1 MKTAILIPEFPS
13 QTHAFFWRE
22 IQALRSLDIEVV
34 LVSTRRPSSDACR
47 HEFAVAAAHETIYLF
62 PPDWVADTLFL
73 VMQPA
78 GVIRALRYI
87 FGLKESTWA
96 QRLSALLLLL
106 PAARLCRLTRA
117 RSFRHLH
124 VHSFANSAH
133 VAALAKLLG
142 GSNFSLALHGDLEVY
157 GRDHASKV
165 KFASFI
171 RCVTLPLKQQL
182 LDRAI
187 LPPSKIHLLCMG
199 VDTKHFTSK
208 ERPIHLIED
217 PFRLLTVARL
227 HVNKGH
233 RFALQAIQRLK
244 VQGVDVRY
252 TIVGDGPAQEDI
264 AREVKSLELSD
275 VVEMVG
281 TKSEAD
287 VLRLLQSSDALL
299 LTSVGMG
306 EAAPVAVMEAMACA
320 LPVVCSV
327 IGGTRDMIN
336 HGHDGFLVPQEDVD
350 AIATCIRQLIDDPEL
365 ALRVGSAARARAVQT
380 YDSHALAQTLTKM
393 IISDGSDRWVDPE
406 SRMIG

>member
-1 MKTAILIPEFPS
+1 MKVAILIPEFPS

-22 IQALRSLDIEVV
+22 IQALRSLGIDVV
-34 LVSTRRPSSDACR
+34 LVSTRRPSADACR
-47 HEFAVAAAHETIYLF
+47 HEFAGPAAQETDYLF
-62 PPDWVADTLFL
+62 PPHWVADTLFL
-73 VMQPA
+73 MLQPA
-78 GVIRALRYI
+78 AVIRAFRYV
-87 FGLKESTWA
+87 FGLNESSWT
-96 QRLSALLLLL
+96 QRLSALLLLV
-106 PAARLCRLTRA
+106 PAARLCRLAHKKR
-117 RSFRHLH
+117 FRHLH

-165 KFASFI
+165 KLAGFI

-182 LDRAI
+182 LDRSI
-187 LPPSKIHLLCMG
+187 LSPSKIHLLWMG
-199 VDTKHFTSK
+199 VDTKHFAPKKRSIRLA
-208 ERPIHLIED
+208 EN

-233 RFALQAIQRLK
+233 RFALQAIRRLK
-244 VQGVDVRY
+244 VQGINVRY

-264 AREVKSLELSD
+264 ARQVKSLELSD
-275 VVEMVG
+275 MVDMVG
-281 TKSEAD
+281 TKSEVD
-287 VLRLLQSSDALL
+287 VLRLLESSDALL
-299 LTSVGMG
+299 LTSVGVG

-365 ALRVGSAARARAVQT
+365 ALRVGSAARIRAVQIF
-380 YDSHALAQTLTKM
+380 DSHALAHDLM
-393 IISDGSDRWVDPE
+393 NLIVSDDRN
-406 SRMIG
+406 G